1 MAVGVHGARV
11 GPLQAELGEGLLVDA
26 HHDDVVGRI
35 ALAPDREARVHGAV
49 LEPVERA
56 RRVDHEAHGG
66 AEHADRDDQG
76 HPQASSARRT
86 ASDYV
91 AAEHTARVTGAT
103 DGGARAS

>member
-1 MAVGVHGARV
+1 MHGARV
-11 GPLQAELGEGLLVDA
+11 GPLQAELGEGLLVDG
-26 HHDDVVGRI
+26 HHDDVPGRI
-35 ALAPDREARVHGAV
+35 ALAPDGEARVNGAV

-76 HPQASSARRT
+76 HPQASSGQAHGVRLRRRG
-86 ASDYV
+86 
-91 AAEHTARVTGAT
+91 HTAGVTGVT